1 VSSRTV
7 RATQRNPVSKNKN
20 KNKKPQ
26 TNNLKQVNKTNNNK
40 IKPRM
45 RAIDKYNVQ
54 DLFRSNMA
62 KIKTKSEVRKGRAP
76 GHLDIFEG
84 RKSKVRPQR
93 IEYCL

>member
-1 VSSRTV
+1 MSSGFKKKKKKQSSGFR
-7 RATQRNPVSKNKN
+7 KNK
-20 KNKKPQ
+20 
-26 TNNLKQVNKTNNNK
+26 
-40 IKPRM
+40 RW
-45 RAIDKYNVQ
+45 RAIDKYILQ